1 MVSLKR
7 KRLLAA
13 FDISLKRLVQ
23 LFGVIGALVGAAILY
38 FFQLGS
44 FISLA
49 PSETAAMMTNR
60 SLNAISATPLNVPYQ
75 LLDWFFLHLPVG
87 SLELRSRLASAGLA
101 LVCGGLFYMI
111 VRRWYGLR
119 TAVLATALFVPS
131 GWLLHTGRYGT
142 GLIMLTAMVLGL
154 IATASWINSGKDRS
168 WMLPTYAII
177 CGFALLVP
185 GGVWFVAATTLIL
198 RKRLTTLWKSA
209 SQLQSVAVGGLA
221 VSGIGSLVGG
231 LILRPEQAKLWFGLP
246 AQLPELI
253 PLAKQAAGSLS
264 YLVARGP
271 FLPDFWLAHT
281 PALDIAASVLLL
293 LGVLFYSRHR
303 GNARV
308 QLLASFTL
316 TSVGL
321 IALNGAIAV
330 SYIIPLVYLTVA
342 TGLAYLLHQWFGV
355 FPNNPFAR
363 YLALSLI
370 CVLVGCAGV
379 YHTQRYF
386 IAWRNSPDTL
396 QARISP

>member
-13 FDISLKRLVQ
+13 FDISLKRIVQ
-23 LFGVIGALVGAAILY
+23 LSGAIGAMAAAVILY

-44 FISLA
+44 FIGLSA
-49 PSETAAMMTNR
+49 SESAAIVVNR
-60 SLNAISATPLNVPYQ
+60 SMRAISNAPLNVPYQ
-75 LLDWFFLHLPVG
+75 LLDWLFLHLPVG
-87 SLELRSRLASAGLA
+87 SEALRGRLASAVMA
-101 LVCGGLFYMI
+101 LVCGLLFYLV

-119 TAVLATALFVPS
+119 TAILSTALFVPS

-154 IATASWINSGKDRS
+154 VAAASWINSGKERT

-185 GGVWFVAATTLIL
+185 GGLWFVLVTTVVL
-198 RKRLTTLWKSA
+198 RKRLVALSKAA
-209 SQLQSVAVGGLA
+209 SRGQLIAVAGLA
-221 VSGIGSLVGG
+221 VSGFGSLIGG
-231 LILRPEQAKLWFGLP
+231 LFLRPEQARLWLGLP
-246 AQLPELI
+246 AQLPELSVI
-253 PLAKQAAGSLS
+253 AKQAVGSVS

-281 PALDIAASVLLL
+281 PALDIAATVLLL

-303 GNARV
+303 NNARV
-308 QLLASFTL
+308 HLIALFSL
-316 TSVGL
+316 VSVAL
-321 IALNGAIAV
+321 IALNGAAAV
-330 SYIIPLVYLTVA
+330 SYIVPLVYLTVA

-363 YLALSLI
+363 FLALFLVSVLI
-370 CVLVGCAGV
+370 SCAGV
-379 YHTQRYF
+379 YHAQRYF
-386 IAWRNSPDTL
+386 IAWRNSPDTI
-396 QARISP
+396 QARIAP